1 VDNKM
6 DGSSQELYSNEIG
19 TSMVVNKAISSTH
32 ESSSG
37 TISSSE
43 AGGCLDKPS
52 DPQNLVA
59 GTW

>member
-19 TSMVVNKAISSTH
+19 TSMVVNKAISSNH

-43 AGGCLDKPS
+43 AGGRLDKPS
-52 DPQNLVA
+52 GPQNLVA